1 MSRTVDFSSIPTR
14 QDAIHIRLEQWGHW
28 CTRHPT
34 GGNVAPMFR
43 LYRSKARQWE
53 MPVIHV
59 QASPVDN
66 LEIERAVRWT
76 PEPHRTILRWAYCFP
91 WVPVSAI
98 MREAACSR
106 QDVAD
111 KLVQARDMVKNRIA
125 MKLVDVA
132 QT

>member
-14 QDAIHIRLEQWGHW
+14 QDSIHIRLEQWGRW
-28 CTRHPT
+28 VRVRPT

-53 MPVIHV
+53 MPVLHAE
-59 QASPVDN
+59 ASPADN
-66 LEIERAVRWT
+66 LEIERAVRWL
-76 PEPHRTILRWAYCFP
+76 PEPFRTILRWAYCYP

-111 KLVQARDMVKNRIA
+111 KLVQARDMVKNLIA
-125 MKLVDVA
+125 MNA
-132 QT
+132 

>member
-14 QDAIHIRLEQWGHW
+14 QDAIHVRLEQWGRW
-28 CTRHPT
+28 VTDMSDGRH
-34 GGNVAPMFR
+34 VHPMFR

-53 MPVIHV
+53 MPMLRANV
-59 QASPVDN
+59 PPRDN

-111 KLVQARDMVKNRIA
+111 KLLQARDMVMNRLT
-125 MKLVDVA
+125 MKLEEA
-132 QT
+132 